1 MKYPITPIL
10 LLLSTFHIHHSTFGD
25 AVAATPPNVV
35 VIFADDLGYGD
46 VGCYGATHVDTP
58 NIDRLAEEGRRF
70 TDGHSAS
77 AVCTPSRYNLITG
90 EYAFR
95 GDHWSPVFLKVGLII
110 DPNQTTVADIM
121 KRAGYSTACIGK
133 WHLGFG
139 EETPNWNGDLKPG
152 PLELGFDYYFGVPV
166 VNSHPPFV
174 YVENHRVVGLV
185 PEDPFVYGQRANT
198 PVYPEK
204 RKLDDIGGADVAH
217 ALYKDDEVGTKLTDK
232 SVEWIR
238 KNKHNPFFLY
248 LSTTNIHHPFTPA
261 PRFQGTSQAG
271 RYGDYIHELDWIVGE
286 VMDAL
291 EEEGIADNTLVIFT
305 SDNGGMF
312 NVGGQDSWKD
322 GHRMNG
328 DLLGFKFGAWEGG
341 HRVPFIAR
349 WPGNIPA
356 GTVSDQLVSNVDLL
370 ATLAALT
377 NQPLQENEG
386 PDSFDI
392 LPALV
397 GEPEKQIRDHLVL
410 SPLRKT
416 HLTLRKGKWVYIGA
430 QGSGGFSGKLET
442 DYERGGPGAHLLTK
456 HVNSDIENGKLK
468 ADAPP
473 AQLYDLEADLSQTT
487 NLYRQHPEIV
497 KELEAFLQKSINAQR
512 TAPIRN

>member
-1 MKYPITPIL
+1 MISVKIL
-10 LLLSTFHIHHSTFGD
+10 QFALFLFSLHSF
-25 AVAATPPNVV
+25 AFSLWAQPPNVV

-46 VGCYGATHVDTP
+46 TGCYGATKIKTP
-58 NIDRLAEEGRRF
+58 NIDRLAAEGRRF
-70 TDGHSAS
+70 TDAHSAS

-95 GDHWSPVFLKVGLII
+95 GNHWSPVFLKVGLLI
-110 DPNQTTVADIM
+110 DPEQTTVADVM
-121 KRAGYSTACIGK
+121 KSAGYATACIGK

-185 PEDPFVYGQRANT
+185 PEDPFVYGKRANT
-198 PVYPEK
+198 EVFPEK
-204 RKLDDIGGADVAH
+204 RKLDDIGGAEAAH
-217 ALYKDDEVGTKLTDK
+217 ALYKDREVGTRLTEK
-232 SVEWIR
+232 SVEWI
-238 KNKHNPFFLY
+238 KNNKDDSFFLY
-248 LSTTNIHHPFTPA
+248 LATTNIHHPFTPA
-261 PRFQGTSQAG
+261 PRFQGTSECG
-271 RYGDYIHELDWIVGE
+271 RYGDFVHELDWIVGE
-286 VMDAL
+286 VMDTL
-291 EEEGIADNTLVIFT
+291 EEEGLSDNTLVIFT

-356 GTVSDQLVSNVDLL
+356 GSVSDQLISNVDLL
-370 ATLAALT
+370 ATMAALVEK
-377 NQPLQENEG
+377 PLKEDEG
-386 PDSFDI
+386 PDSYNV
-392 LPALV
+392 LPALT
-397 GEPEKQIRDHLVL
+397 GSPKKEIRDHLVL
-410 SPLRKT
+410 SALKKEN
-416 HLTLRKGKWVYIGA
+416 LTLRRGKWVYIDG

-442 DYERGGPGAHLLTK
+442 DYERGGPGAHLLTE

-468 ADAPP
+468 QDAPP
-473 AQLYDLEADLSQTT
+473 AQLYDLEADRSQTT
-487 NLYRQHPEIV
+487 NLYNQHPEIAQEM
-497 KELEAFLQKSINAQR
+497 KALLDKSIAAKR
-512 TAPIRN
+512 TAPERG

>member
-1 MKYPITPIL
+1 MKYAIAPFL
-10 LLLSTFHIHHSTFGD
+10 LVISTFHIHHSALSD
-25 AVAATPPNVV
+25 AFATTPPNVV

-46 VGCYGATHVDTP
+46 VGCYGATRVKTP
-58 NIDRLAEEGRRF
+58 NIDRLAAEGRRF

-110 DPNQTTVADIM
+110 DPEQTTVADVM
-121 KRAGYSTACIGK
+121 KRAGYATACIGK

-139 EETPNWNGDLKPG
+139 EGTPNWNGNLKPG

-198 PVYPEK
+198 PFYPEK
-204 RKLDDIGGADVAH
+204 RKFDDIGGADVAH
-217 ALYKDDEVGTKLTDK
+217 ALYKDDEVGMKLTEK

-238 KNKHNPFFLY
+238 KHKHNSFFLY

-261 PRFQGTSQAG
+261 PCFQGTSQAG
-271 RYGDYIHELDWIVGE
+271 RYGDFIHELDWIVGE

-349 WPGNIPA
+349 WPGKIPA
-356 GTVSDQLVSNVDLL
+356 GSVSDQLVSNVDLL
-370 ATLAALT
+370 ATMAAIT
-377 NQPLQENEG
+377 EQPLNDDEG
-386 PDSFDI
+386 PDSYNI
-392 LPALV
+392 LPALT
-397 GEPEKQIRDHLVL
+397 GNPTKQIRDHLVL

-416 HLTLRKGKWVYIGA
+416 NLTIRKGKWVYIDG

-456 HVNSDIENGKLK
+456 QVNSDIENGRLK
-468 ADAPP
+468 EDAPP

-487 NLYRQHPEIV
+487 NLYHQRPEVV
-497 KELEAFLQKSINAQR
+497 KELKALLQKSITNPR
-512 TAPIRN
+512 TAPSRN